1 MFIASG
7 NSQVAR
13 QMIKL
18 EDDSKALLM
27 VARDQQAPSSLSPQG
42 AEAEAED
49 PEPLMATVSLT
60 DPTAKVRPQ
69 DVPGYF
75 RVRSTS
81 SPPPPPSSP
90 SALPL
95 SHTLKRCSM
104 HTASLSLCLRP
115 CTLSRTPHALYRTPL
130 HKA

>member
-27 VARDQQAPSSLSPQG
+27 VARDQQAPSSMSPQG
-42 AEAEAED
+42 AAAEAED

-81 SPPPPPSSP
+81 LPSTLPLHPPSVAFTQ
-90 SALPL
+90 ALFYA
-95 SHTLKRCSM
+95 H
-104 HTASLSLCLRP
+104 CLP
-115 CTLSRTPHALYRTPL
+115 IAMPETV
-130 HKA
+130 

>member
-81 SPPPPPSSP
+81 SPPPPPLIP
-90 SALPL
+90 
-95 SHTLKRCSM
+95 
-104 HTASLSLCLRP
+104 LRP
-115 CTLSRTPHALYRTPL
+115 PSVAYTQALFDAHCLPIAMPETLHTEPYTTRPVSYTLA
-130 HKA
+130 